1 MTREEAIKIIEERIM
16 IDREGIL
23 NGGEPESDFDKFIA
37 KQDEAL
43 EIALQMLK
51 NPVDFLDSIELTV
64 AYLKQQNLYDISDIE
79 MRIDADSEWYAEKF
93 GIDNN
98 PVTEKELKNMADQ
111 LRKILDY
118 DADAV
123 WSSCC
128 NEAIECVLSER
139 GK

>member
-1 MTREEAIKIIEERIM
+1 MTREEAVKIIEERIR

-64 AYLKQQNLYDISDIE
+64 AYLKRQNLCDIYDIK
-79 MRIDADSEWYAEKF
+79 MRIDADSEWYAGRF
-93 GIDNN
+93 GIDYN

-111 LRKILDY
+111 LRKILDC

-123 WSSCC
+123 RSSCC

-139 GK
+139 SK